1 MTTPLDALVAAVRD
15 AASYNSEAEAPPEAV
30 VWCDANQEF
39 LPLIPALR
47 DQLPELLTYGDF
59 DATAR
64 TGPAVW
70 LRATLAGAV
79 SSMDIPDNVT
89 PIVYL
94 PGVGRETLKS
104 ADDCP
109 VLLQPLVWY
118 TVAGTLFGHVNGKD
132 WTLRG
137 FLTSSR
143 GPLKVVIA
151 EDNATRAVLAK
162 AAPRFCSRPVEDLRG
177 KLWDADQMNAL
188 LAPDLAANMLD
199 WIDGAFTGAVDSN
212 RFAAFAS
219 IAVKQLKF
227 DPNKLSP
234 QDAVRRLAKREGRWA
249 EVWGRFAAST
259 GFEVVVNYL
268 RQEEPETLFEH
279 SENRDSYPRLNAY
292 EEAELREALLSLAEL
307 PHEDA
312 KRRLVELDD
321 EHAWRRETVWARRG
335 EAPLARALAYT
346 AKVAVAKPLPSH
358 DGKALAEAYVTE
370 GADVDWAAMC
380 ALAAAPREIDRE
392 AVTTALRAVYLP
404 WAEAGAMS
412 LQELIRI
419 GRVKLATLPDAE
431 QEATTILFV
440 DGLRMDIARELVRRL
455 EAEGVK
461 VLLNWMWSGF
471 PTVTATC
478 KPMVSPVAAILEGPP
493 STSDVLPLSPDGKPA
508 TKPVLFKLMEA
519 QGWETGS
526 SLLPDTKLWSET
538 GRFDEEGHALGARL
552 AERLS
557 AGIRDTVDRIVQLA
571 RSGRSLRVVTD
582 HGWVLMPGGLPHAA
596 LDVGL
601 VEPHGKRTRCALVK
615 AKAETS
621 YLQIPWTW
629 NPGVWV
635 ATATGVRSFFAN
647 YEYAHGGVS
656 PQECIIPVLEVAS
669 DSAKRT
675 ISILQAKWEG
685 LRLRIQVE
693 NGADSNADLRLGSE
707 TSGPSL
713 IKGGRVLD
721 EQGRTSFLVSDEHD
735 GEIACIV
742 VLDDDD
748 RVLAHRM
755 LTVGGELT

>member
-1 MTTPLDALVAAVRD
+1 MTTPLDALVSAVRD
-15 AASYNSEAEAPPEAV
+15 AASYNSAAESPPEAV
-30 VWCDANQEF
+30 LWCDANQEF

-59 DATAR
+59 DAVTR

-70 LRATLAGAV
+70 LRAALAGAV
-79 SSMDIPDNVT
+79 SSMDIPDDVT

-94 PGVGRETLKS
+94 PSVGRETLKS

-137 FLTSSR
+137 FLTSGR
-143 GPLKVVIA
+143 GPLKLVVA
-151 EDNATRAVLAK
+151 EDNATRAALK
-162 AAPRFCSRPVEDLRG
+162 HAALRFCSRPVEHLRG
-177 KLWDADQMNAL
+177 KLWDANQLNAL
-188 LAPDLAANMLD
+188 LAPDLAADLLD
-199 WIDGAFTGAVDSN
+199 WVEGVFTEAADPD
-212 RFAAFAS
+212 RFTAFAS
-219 IAVKQLKF
+219 IADKQLEF
-227 DPNKLSP
+227 DPRKLSP
-234 QDAVRRLAKREGRWA
+234 QDATRRLAKREGRWG
-249 EVWGRFAAST
+249 EIWRRFTAST
-259 GFEVVVNYL
+259 GFETVVTYL
-268 RQEEPETLFEH
+268 SLEEPGTLFEH
-279 SENRDSYPRLNAY
+279 SENRDSYPRLNAQG
-292 EEAELREALLSLAEL
+292 EKNLREALLSLADLSPET
-307 PHEDA
+307 A
-312 KRRLVELDD
+312 MKRIAELDE
-321 EHAWRRETVWARRG
+321 EHGWRRETVWARRG
-335 EAPLARALAYT
+335 EAPLAMALSFI
-346 AKVAVAKPLPSH
+346 AKVAAAKPLPSH
-358 DGKALAEAYVTE
+358 DGKALAEAYVTA

-380 ALAAAPREIDRE
+380 ALAAAAREIDRE
-392 AVTTALRAVYLP
+392 SVTAALRAVYLP

-419 GRVKLATLPDAE
+419 GKVKLAAPPDAE

-440 DGLRMDIARELVRRL
+440 DGLRMDIAGELVRCL
-455 EAEGVK
+455 EAEGVT
-461 VLLNWMWSGF
+461 VSLNWMWSGF

-478 KPMVSPVAAILEGPP
+478 KPMVSPVAAILEGPS

-519 QGWETGS
+519 QGWETGG
-526 SLLPDTKLWSET
+526 SLLPDAKLWTET

-582 HGWVLMPGGLPHAA
+582 HGWLLMPGGLPHAA

-601 VEPHGKRTRCALVK
+601 VEPDGKRTRCALVK
-615 AKAETS
+615 AKAQTS

-629 NPGVWV
+629 NPDVSV
-635 ATATGVRSFFAN
+635 ATATGVHSYFAG

-656 PQECIIPVLEVAS
+656 PQECILPVLEVAS

-675 ISILQAKWEG
+675 ISILQANWEG
-685 LRLRIQVE
+685 LRLRVQVE
-693 NGADSNADLRLGSE
+693 NGADSNVDLRLGSE

-721 EQGRTSFLVSDEHD
+721 EQGRTSFLVGDEHD

-742 VLDDDD
+742 ILDDDD
-748 RVLAHRM
+748 RVLAHRT
-755 LTVGGELT
+755 LTLGEN